1 MSLAVDMLKP
11 TEAAVVAR
19 VALRDVNRAID
30 EHILP
35 EGFFSIDD
43 GRRVATVA
51 CTLIAF
57 YFDSAKRLTS
67 DERLFAIREAG
78 VRLRK
83 LHIRPRPLASLVEED
98 WIVRHDFISIDLA
111 PFVKRTSE
119 RMARL
124 VAACNAVV
132 SDPEVLGG
140 TPVLR
145 GTRVPAHDVAAS
157 VAAGLSMDRILA
169 AYPSLDADKV
179 ELATIYAEANPPRGR
194 PRNSDELPKGAVI
207 VAHRRVP
214 RRRAAR

>member
-1 MSLAVDMLKP
+1 MNLAVDMLRP

-30 EHILP
+30 ERILP

-43 GRRVATVA
+43 GRRVAAVA

-78 VRLRK
+78 VRLRNFHVRRRA
-83 LHIRPRPLASLVEED
+83 LVSLAEED
-98 WIVRHDFISIDLA
+98 WVVRHDFITIDLA
-111 PFVKRTSE
+111 PFVKRTNE

-124 VAACNAVV
+124 VAARDAVA

-140 TPVLR
+140 APVLR
-145 GTRVPAHDVAAS
+145 GTRVPVHDVAAS
-157 VAAGLSMDRILA
+157 VAADLPTDRILA
-169 AYPSLDADKV
+169 AYPSLDANKI
-179 ELATIYAEANPPRGR
+179 ELATIYAEANPMRGR
-194 PRNSDELPKGAVI
+194 PRNSDEFPKGAVI

-214 RRRAAR
+214 RRRTAG